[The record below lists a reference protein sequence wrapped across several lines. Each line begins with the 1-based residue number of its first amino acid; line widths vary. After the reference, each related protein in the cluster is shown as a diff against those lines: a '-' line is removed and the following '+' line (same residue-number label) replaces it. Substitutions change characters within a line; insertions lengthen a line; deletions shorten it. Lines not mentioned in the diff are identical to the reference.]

1 MKIRYYQAP
10 TSTSPRPAGPQTSA
24 GWDALMDRAIA
35 RATEKSDRRLAGLL
49 KARQDSRSE
58 KVLRA
63 MGILSE
69 TDIRR
74 EFPD

>member
-1 MKIRYYQAP
+1 
-10 TSTSPRPAGPQTSA
+10 
-24 GWDALMDRAIA
+24 MDRAIA

-49 KARQDSRSE
+49 KARQDFRSE

-69 TDIRR
+69 TDILR